1 MISPELPCVY
11 GGFFHDANATGQQLY
26 LDSWRSYIASLRNH
40 PSIFDWPLCN
50 EMYMGDTFK
59 VDGQEFG
66 ARKFWEIKQGD
77 FRPRS
82 SVWSQSRQAAPK
94 VHLLPPHASDPSVTV
109 C

>member
-59 VDGQEFG
+59 VDGLEFG
-66 ARKFWEIKQGD
+66 ARKFWEIKQGGSL
-77 FRPRS
+77 S
-82 SVWSQSRQAAPK
+82 S
-94 VHLLPPHASDPSVTV
+94 LLPPYASDPSICDRVLIYLSQPSTRAG
-109 C
+109 